1 MRTIALVLLILCVLF
16 GASAQNSGVL
26 RDQQANPFTCSLL
39 AKDPETG
46 DLGLIVLSRSMA
58 VGAVVPSARAGV
70 GVVATLGKSNAQFG
84 VTGLEMLSRGM
95 TSREVVDSLLN
106 GDPESSK
113 RQLGVVDANGTAFG
127 FTGSGTKQ
135 YAGQYTGNGFVVL
148 GNGLSSEGFTNVIAR
163 TFEATPGDL
172 AERMLTAMEAGEKAG
187 GARRGTQSA
196 ALVVVRKEGGS
207 NGTSDRYIDLR
218 IDQDSSAIGA
228 LRRLYGA
235 WNETYLGEARMRTI
249 EAFRRDKNFSAAE
262 QELQRLVGSM
272 NSLLRDKPDDP
283 AVLNQ
288 VAWTLA
294 TNGID
299 PPRALE
305 LAKRAATLSPG
316 NLSYLHTLAQCHF
329 AAGHLD
335 EAIAI
340 EAELVQK
347 EPAND
352 DFWKQL
358 QRFKEA
364 KSGSGR

>member
-1 MRTIALVLLILCVLF
+1 MRTIVLVSMLLCLAL
-16 GASAQNSGVL
+16 GAFAQAQGVL
-26 RDQQANPFTCSLL
+26 PTPQADPFTCSIL

-46 DLGLIVLSRSMA
+46 DLGVVVLSRTMA
-58 VGAVVPSARAGV
+58 VGAIVPYARAGV
-70 GVVATLGKSNAQFG
+70 GVVATQGKSNSEFAM
-84 VTGLEMLSRGM
+84 TGLEMLARGM

-106 GDPESSK
+106 GDPESAK

-127 FTGSGTKQ
+127 FTGTASRP
-135 YAGQYTGNGFVVL
+135 YAGQYTGNGFIVL
-148 GNGLSSEGFTNVIAR
+148 GNGLISEGVATAIAR
-163 TFEATPGDL
+163 TFETTPGDL
-172 AERMLTAMEAGEKAG
+172 AGRLLAGMEAGEKAG
-187 GARRGTQSA
+187 LAKLGTQSA
-196 ALVVVRKEGGS
+196 ALLVVRKDGGAYGS
-207 NGTSDRYIDLR
+207 GDRYIDLR
-218 IDQDSSAIGA
+218 IDQDSSALGA
-228 LRRLYGA
+228 LRRLYSS
-235 WNETYLGEARMRTI
+235 WSERYLGEARMRSI

-272 NSLLRDKPDDP
+272 NSLLREKPDDP

-288 VAWTLA
+288 VAWTLS

-316 NLSYLHTLAQCHF
+316 NSAYLHTLAQCQF

-340 EAELVQK
+340 EAELVTK

-352 DFWKQL
+352 DYWKQL

-364 KSGSGR
+364 KAGSGR